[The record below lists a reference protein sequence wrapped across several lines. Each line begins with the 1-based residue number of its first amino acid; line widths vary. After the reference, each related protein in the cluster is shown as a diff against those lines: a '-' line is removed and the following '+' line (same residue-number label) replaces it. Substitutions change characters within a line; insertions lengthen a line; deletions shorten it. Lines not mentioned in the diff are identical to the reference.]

1 MNIKGIF
8 LNYNNKQTHVFVGA
22 FWALVSFWKAFAC
35 GTHHLMFVW
44 INIFYFMD
52 TFLSFLKA
60 KLISFCRSVTVLHWL
75 PSQTLLMDSL
85 LASPRTPPPKLCIL
99 CVPSCLLL
107 YVRCDLRDVYLHNQD
122 GASIFAERRNCMMRS
137 CAWLLGKEALASIIT
152 HFFSSG
158 GSWPHRLP
166 PPPPLSASPSLLHL
180 FLSGSPRWSAQSWR
194 ARISCCLSAQQT
206 WTDLNWAS

>member
-52 TFLSFLKA
+52 TFLSFLEA

-99 CVPSCLLL
+99 CPQLSSPLRPLRPPGCLPAQPGWRKHFCGEKKLHDAFVCVTAREGGSCLHNHTLL
-107 YVRCDLRDVYLHNQD
+107 FLWWQ
-122 GASIFAERRNCMMRS
+122 
-137 CAWLLGKEALASIIT
+137 LA
-152 HFFSSG
+152 
-158 GSWPHRLP
+158 P
-166 PPPPLSASPSLLHL
+166 PPTTTTTSLRQSLPLAPLSVWISQMICTIMEGQNAVAVCQ
-180 FLSGSPRWSAQSWR
+180 LSRRRPEL
-194 ARISCCLSAQQT
+194 I
-206 WTDLNWAS
+206 